1 MEKKFIVFYCTPVE
15 ESEDKTFT
23 SLEFAKRYIELETA
37 GCTELDPRDTD
48 NGNNHFWFDVY
59 EDWAVSD
66 DGMELNNP
74 VYTSKKYYNY
84 LP

>member
-15 ESEDKTFT
+15 EYEVKTFT
-23 SLEFAKRYIELETA
+23 SLEFAKMYIELETA
-37 GCTELDPRDTD
+37 GFTELDPRDTD

-59 EDWAVSD
+59 EDWSD
-66 DGMELNNP
+66 NGEELNDT
-74 VYTSKKYYNY
+74 VYSSKKYYND